1 MTSEQ
6 IEIIQYH
13 IDNKFLMTIDRCF
26 NGEITST
33 LGFPIYL
40 SEKFILTTVTT
51 DFRDE
56 GYAILR
62 TNDIVDAYSK
72 ESYSFNEQIC
82 VAEGLQDRIYQ
93 SHIKELDS
101 MKQIL
106 SQLKNYDGFICIQCE
121 QQIERCS
128 FYMGKII
135 TIADDNVSF
144 KDIGMDGIWD
154 EEIHNI
160 PYEDITQVTY
170 GDNYS
175 KMYYKYVK

>member
-13 IDNKFLMTIDRCF
+13 IDNKLLMNIDRCF

-33 LGFPIYL
+33 LGFPICL
-40 SEKFILTTVTT
+40 SKKFILTTVIT
-51 DFRDE
+51 DFHDE

-72 ESYSFNEQIC
+72 ESYSFNEKIC

-93 SHIKELDS
+93 SYIKELGS
-101 MKQIL
+101 LKQIL
-106 SQLKNYDGFICIQCE
+106 LQLDKYDGFICIQCE
-121 QQIERCS
+121 QQTERCS

-135 TIADDNVSF
+135 TVADDNVIF

-154 EEIHNI
+154 EEAHSIL
-160 PYEDITQVTY
+160 YKDITQVTY

-175 KMYYKYVK
+175 KMYCKYVK

>member
-6 IEIIQYH
+6 IEVIQYH
-13 IDNKFLMTIDRCF
+13 IANKFLMNIDRCF
-26 NGEITST
+26 NGELVST
-33 LGFPIYL
+33 LGFPICL
-40 SEKFILTTVTT
+40 SEKLILTTVTT
-51 DFRDE
+51 DFHDE

-62 TNDIVDAYSK
+62 TNDIIDAYSK
-72 ESYSFNEQIC
+72 ESDSFNEQIC

-93 SHIKELDS
+93 SHIKELNS

-144 KDIGMDGIWD
+144 KDIGTDGIWD